1 MQPAF
6 GNLLSAIRRTDPF
19 LLVGL
24 EGPMETS
31 LTILI
36 GSGIV
41 ASLMACLWVYQWIR
55 TDATIVD
62 VGWSAGL
69 GILSIL
75 YASDFPFYLDRPW
88 LVATL
93 AFFWSIRLGGY
104 LLVNRV
110 IGKSE
115 DGRYRSLRQRW
126 GERAHV
132 YFFLFFQIQVVLAVA
147 FSLPILTAMANP
159 APFGTVGDLL
169 GMTVW
174 LVAVSCEMIADR
186 QLARFRRDPQ
196 NRGKVCQ
203 AGLWGYSRHPN
214 YFFEWLHWW
223 AYVFFA
229 IGSGYWW
236 ISLAGPVLMLLFL
249 LFITGIPATEA
260 QAVASRG
267 DAYRRYQR
275 TTSAF
280 IPWFPKDDTP

>member
-1 MQPAF
+1 MEIVQT
-6 GNLLSAIRRTDPF
+6 I
-19 LLVGL
+19 LVG
-24 EGPMETS
+24 T
-31 LTILI
+31 
-36 GSGIV
+36 GIV
-41 ASLMACLWVYQWIR
+41 AGLMACLWGCQWLR
-55 TDATIVD
+55 HDATIVD

-75 YASDFPFYLDRPW
+75 YALDFPFSLDRP
-88 LVATL
+88 LTVASL
-93 AFFWSIRLGGY
+93 AFLWSIRLAGY

-126 GERAHV
+126 GERGQFN
-132 YFFLFFQIQVVLAVA
+132 FFFFFQIQVVLAVA
-147 FSLPILTAMANP
+147 FSLPILTAMANS
-159 APFGTVGDLL
+159 APFGTIWDVIGFVIWLIAVG
-169 GMTVW
+169 GEIM
-174 LVAVSCEMIADR
+174 ADR
-186 QLARFRRDPQ
+186 QLARFRRDPD

-203 AGLWGYSRHPN
+203 SGLWRYSRHPN
-214 YFFEWLHWW
+214 YFCEWLHWW

-229 IGSGYWW
+229 VGSAYWW
-236 ISLAGPVLMLLFL
+236 VSLAGPVLMLLFL

-280 IPWFPKDDTP
+280 IPWFPNDDAS